1 MILAFDTYYAEN
13 KAKTVCIQFQKWT
26 DPEPL
31 NVYSSM
37 QEGVEEY
44 VPGEFYKRELPCIL
58 NLINT
63 IDLTE
68 VETIVVDGFVVLDD
82 DNKPG
87 LGAYLYDAL
96 QKRFSIIGV
105 AKNDFATIIKNKRD
119 VYRGASTRPL
129 YVTAIGIPVDD
140 AAGKIKL
147 MHGNNRIPDLL
158 KKLDMITRAAH

>member
-1 MILAFDTYYAEN
+1 MILAFDTYYTEN

-26 DPEPL
+26 DAEPL

-58 NLINT
+58 NLIAT

-68 VETIVVDGFVVLDD
+68 VEVIVVDGFVVLDD
-82 DNKPG
+82 EGKPG
-87 LGAYLYDAL
+87 LGSYLHEAL
-96 QKRFSIIGV
+96 QKRFAVIGV
-105 AKNDFATIIKNKRD
+105 AKNDFATIINNKRD

-129 YVTAIGIPVDD
+129 YVTAVGMETEAAAEKVKSMYGI
-140 AAGKIKL
+140 
-147 MHGNNRIPDLL
+147 NRIPDLL
-158 KKLDMITRAAH
+158 KKLDMITRDRN